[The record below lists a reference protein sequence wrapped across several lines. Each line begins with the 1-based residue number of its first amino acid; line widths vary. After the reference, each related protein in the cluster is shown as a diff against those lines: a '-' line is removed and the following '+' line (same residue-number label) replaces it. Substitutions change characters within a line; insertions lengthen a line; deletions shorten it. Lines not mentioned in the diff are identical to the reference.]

1 MFLFGQS
8 SSLYMIYAVYRYRI
22 LTEDLGIG
30 LKVNEWKIAAIQADL
45 GGSSKKPR
53 ESWQGEKLS
62 NSVKYRR
69 RVRGC
74 GTFDRPVQST
84 RPYAGKA

>member
-1 MFLFGQS
+1 MV
-8 SSLYMIYAVYRYRI
+8 SLLLLYVIYAVWRYRI

-69 RVRGC
+69 GASEC
-74 GTFDRPVQST
+74 GTFDRPVQFNRT
-84 RPYAGKA
+84 HRA